1 MWRLFT
7 TFIENNR
14 YFDDNDDNKAWIG
27 FKGIVFVFFISCLLC
42 SLTNQECNA
51 QATIWNVPSADVLS
65 KAELGFTHY
74 SQYVKPLSDDSAYN
88 TVNGAMLGIGYNTE
102 VDTTLFNVGIPES
115 GNISL
120 GLGTKTVIPVLKKEF
135 PEQEFKV
142 TFGEILPVSLQ
153 GEGVGDWTYGHFSF
167 KLPKAKTRITNGVL
181 YGTKQI
187 FGRNVIAY
195 MFGLEQPLTKNLS
208 LTADWISGTHG
219 AGFVTIGGVITYKGF
234 SGGVGVQ
241 IPNNKLCGK
250 IGPTLYLM
258 KVFKLPF

>member
-1 MWRLFT
+1 M
-7 TFIENNR
+7 
-14 YFDDNDDNKAWIG
+14 
-27 FKGIVFVFFISCLLC
+27 LC
-42 SLTNQECNA
+42 SLINQKGSA

-65 KAELGFTHY
+65 KTELGFTHY
-74 SQYVKPLSDDSAYN
+74 SQYAKPLSDDSVYN

-102 VDTTLFNVGIPES
+102 IDATLFNVSVPES
-115 GNISL
+115 SNISI
-120 GLGTKTVIPVLKKEF
+120 GLGTKTVVPILKKEF

-153 GEGVGDWTYGHFSF
+153 GEGLGDWTYGHFSF
-167 KLPKAKTRITNGVL
+167 KFPKIKTRITNGML

-187 FGRNVIAY
+187 FGRNIVAY
-195 MFGLEQPLTKNLS
+195 MFGIEQPLTENIS

-219 AGFVTIGGVITYKGF
+219 SGFATVGGAFTYKGF
-234 SGGVGVQ
+234 TAEVGIQ
-241 IPNNKLCGK
+241 IPNNKSCGK